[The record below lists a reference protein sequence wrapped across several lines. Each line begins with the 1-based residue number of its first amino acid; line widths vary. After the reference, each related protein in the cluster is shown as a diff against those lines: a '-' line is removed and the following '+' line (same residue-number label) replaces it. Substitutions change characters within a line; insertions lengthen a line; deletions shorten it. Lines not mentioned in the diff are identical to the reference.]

1 MADNTDIKKLLQK
14 AQGLGRG
21 KDTILAHITPEEAK
35 LLKSKGGKGT
45 LNPKTGLLEFDPGM
59 DAGQTKSAGGEYES
73 SNVTANS
80 FVSGDGQTINAG
92 EGKTVAAEYPN
103 SSSSDSNTNSSS
115 SDSNTSAT
123 PAKAALTFEQQ
134 MALEKEKQAT
144 IDKEKQAL
152 EDLEKK
158 LEEERIAE
166 EERKKQEKID
176 AVTVGGINTDKQAAD
191 ILNDPEAFLTGK
203 GATVSD
209 KIPTLDP
216 NAAGTNIADYDGQT
230 SDLSVTAQQGT
241 ATTAQEVTQPAGGA
255 ETYDAVSTVDKVS
268 QQDAEAQQAKVR
280 EQALV
285 DAENAQLDMQ
295 GMATGKN
302 RDGSVMKQV

>member
-1 MADNTDIKKLLQK
+1 MA
-14 AQGLGRG
+14 
-21 KDTILAHITPEEAK
+21 P
-35 LLKSKGGKGT
+35 
-45 LNPKTGLLEFDPGM
+45 
-59 DAGQTKSAGGEYES
+59 
-73 SNVTANS
+73 
-80 FVSGDGQTINAG
+80 
-92 EGKTVAAEYPN
+92 
-103 SSSSDSNTNSSS
+103 
-115 SDSNTSAT
+115 
-123 PAKAALTFEQQ
+123 ALTFEQQ

-158 LEEERIAE
+158 LEEERLAE

-176 AVTVGGINTDKQAAD
+176 AVTVGGINTDQQAAD

-209 KIPTLDP
+209 KIPTIDP

-255 ETYDAVSTVDKVS
+255 ETYDAVSTVDRVS

-295 GMATGKN
+295 GMA
-302 RDGSVMKQV
+302 RERVCCLCVSPWVSLRR